1 MENSLQTH
9 LTVQSKFKS
18 QSGQNSPND
27 AWASAPSVEPSA
39 ADGDAGARPALSVA
53 ALRFVVGGGT
63 CFGVNLAILWVATE
77 KWKWHY
83 LLALLLAWSVV
94 FVLGFSLHRRWTFG
108 SRSKAILGEARR
120 YFMVNLGQAVV
131 STGLLILLV
140 SGFGLA
146 PWLASVIIGASLMVF
161 TFLLHRNWSF
171 A

>member
-1 MENSLQTH
+1 MN
-9 LTVQSKFKS
+9 VKSKARV
-18 QSGQNSPND
+18 GQNSRN
-27 AWASAPSVEPSA
+27 ASGAN
-39 ADGDAGARPALSVA
+39 GDASERPALAVA
-53 ALRFVVGGGT
+53 ALRFVMGGGT

-94 FVLGFSLHRRWTFG
+94 FVLGFFLHRRWTFG
-108 SRSKAILGEARR
+108 SQSSAILGEARR
-120 YFMVNLGQAVV
+120 YFMVNLGQALV
-131 STGLLILLV
+131 STSLLVLLV

-146 PWLASVIIGASLMVF
+146 PWLASVAIGAFLMIF

>member
-1 MENSLQTH
+1 MQTH
-9 LTVQSKFKS
+9 LAVKQKFQSR
-18 QSGQNSPND
+18 SG
-27 AWASAPSVEPSA
+27 PSA
-39 ADGDAGARPALSVA
+39 LSEAGAPPIESLASNGEAVARPALSVA
-53 ALRFVVGGGT
+53 AVRFVVGGGT

-94 FVLGFSLHRRWTFG
+94 FVLGFSLHRRWTFA
-108 SRSKAILGEARR
+108 SRSSAVLGEARR

-131 STGLLILLV
+131 STALLILLV

-146 PWLASVIIGASLMVF
+146 PWLASIIIGASLMVF
-161 TFLLHRNWSF
+161 SFLLHRNWSF